1 MLELERNAF
10 TVKNFVSKTKENYS
24 EYEIVSISVIAIN
37 FVVDGVLWLWECD
50 ANFEDKMVMDINANS
65 FSKKKKN

>member
-37 FVVDGVLWLWECD
+37 FVVDGVL
-50 ANFEDKMVMDINANS
+50 
-65 FSKKKKN
+65 